1 VVVLSAEFVR
11 KKFPMR
17 ELGIFLERKARDP
30 DSVVIIPVFYEL
42 TVEQCDNLEQLYD
55 SEPWPTSPG
64 VPKVEDRGVLKRWA
78 ADVKKLLEYTGVR
91 LEQVRVA
98 WCWVVLCQVEVIH

>member
-1 VVVLSAEFVR
+1 VVVLSPEFVR

-17 ELGIFLERKARDP
+17 ELGMFLERKAMDP
-30 DSVVIIPVFYEL
+30 GSIVIVPVFYKL
-42 TVEQCDNLEQLYD
+42 SVEQCDDLEQLYD

-64 VPKVEDRGVLKRWA
+64 VPKVEDRGVLKGWA

-91 LEQVRVA
+91 LEQVRMAWFWQAVA
-98 WCWVVLCQVEVIH
+98 R